1 MEFKLSKEIVRPAH
15 ENELQALS
23 ELLLEEMGNDPFTV
37 WLKPR
42 HVRDGWLKGHFYRI
56 LSESYKTGVVLTTD
70 NLLGVAIW
78 VPPENQTK
86 TTLRALFS
94 PLRDFY
100 WYRGRTREV
109 RKGFKWLENAR
120 PVEKYWYLQLLAT
133 KSEARRQGV
142 GTALIDYQQRL
153 SMTKNDLLVV
163 EITNRKNMFFY
174 AKQGFRIGHTFTLPA
189 GPDVFSLINSK

>member
-1 MEFKLSKEIVRPAH
+1 MEFKLAKELVRPAR

-23 ELLLEEMGNDPFTV
+23 ELLVEEMGNDPFTV

-42 HVRDGWLKGHFYRI
+42 HIQEGWLNNHFYRV
-56 LSESYKTGVVLTTD
+56 LREAYKTGVVLTTD

-78 VPPENQTK
+78 VPPENQAK
-86 TTLRALFS
+86 TTLSALLS

-100 WYRGRTREV
+100 WYRGRTTQV

-120 PVEKYWYLQLLAT
+120 PTEKYWYLQLLAT

-142 GTALIDYQQRL
+142 GTALIGYQQGL
-153 SMTKNDLLVV
+153 SKTQNDLLVV
-163 EITNRKNMFFY
+163 ETTNRKNMFFY
-174 AKQGFRIGHTFTLPA
+174 AKQGFRIGHTFTLPG